1 MDRISKLF
9 VFGWAVAVLFV
20 EAYYVSGTWPAV
32 LPLTAGLFLVTA
44 VATAVD
50 RRAVALAVAIGYL
63 VPAFAFVQTGRYHA
77 TFAIVWM
84 AALLGAVTAGSL
96 RKGWHV
102 PPRWRPVLVCW
113 AGCICLTAPIVVA
126 RAVDFRWEL
135 LFRGRLP
142 TEALG
147 GLPLLTVGWVLYVS
161 LLLVVGILWFDWL
174 CGFDRAFLTRYVAAP
189 MAGSSVVLALVAS
202 YQLFVDVRFLNGSVY
217 ATLQRAS
224 ATLEDANAAGAVA
237 SCWVGGWLMFIGA
250 GRPRRL
256 AGPIAMVI
264 LMWVAVWA
272 TGSRTALVS
281 AFLITLLGVA
291 PLGRGFRFTRRA
303 VLSVGLLVVIL
314 AGIVTAVASAP
325 QASGPIARFRVM
337 LPTHDLRAVRALA
350 REMWTRNGYGTAA
363 VEAIRTY
370 PLFGIGV
377 GSFHEMASEF
387 VPELPPDN
395 AQNWYRHQLAELGLV
410 GSLGWVVFVG
420 VLGGAFVRAYRRDST
435 TATPLLGVLVT
446 MAFISLLGM
455 PGQDPSVAIT
465 LWTFTA
471 WYLLATGGVAAE
483 TARGPRAP
491 AWLWTAAVLVA
502 LTFAVGTTVL
512 ATGRLRLPAR
522 VARLDGSYLYGFY
535 PPEPDGHGGEF
546 RWARRQATAVVP
558 VLGRIVELTLRT
570 NRGGQAA
577 QPLRVTASLNG
588 RRVIDDALSADHDVV
603 TRTVVLPLGQY
614 RMLIDTTADS
624 SVTAPPP
631 DGRELAVMV
640 TWRFLGEPVVE
651 PVKLVN
657 VDVTPRAVRIGTPV
671 TFSAGAVGGSGSHEF
686 RFDVYQE
693 ATASWTLLQEYG
705 PGTRVTW
712 TPTVAGLY
720 WAQIK
725 VRSVGSTNRYDAWQ
739 NTRVVRVFDSLP
751 TP

>member
-9 VFGWAVAVLFV
+9 VFGWAVAVLFI
-20 EAYYVSGTWPAV
+20 EAYYVSGTWPAAV
-32 LPLTAGLFLVTA
+32 PLTVGLFLATA

-63 VPAFAFVQTGRYHA
+63 VPAFVFVQTGRYHA

-84 AALLGAVTAGSL
+84 AALLGAISAESL
-96 RKGWHV
+96 RQGWHV
-102 PPRWRPVLVCW
+102 PPRWRPALVCW
-113 AGCICLTAPIVVA
+113 AGSICLSTPIVIA

-174 CGFDRAFLTRYVAAP
+174 CGVDRVFLTRYVAAP
-189 MAGSSVVLALVAS
+189 LAGSSVVLALVAC

-217 ATLQRAS
+217 AALRRAS

-237 SCWVGGWLMFIGA
+237 SCWIGGWLMFMGS

-256 AGPIAMVI
+256 ALPIGMVL
-264 LMWVAVWA
+264 LMWMAVWA
-272 TGSRTALVS
+272 TGSRTALAS
-281 AFLITLLGVA
+281 AVLITLLGVA
-291 PLGRGFRFTRRA
+291 SLVRGFRFTRRA
-303 VLSVGLLVVIL
+303 VLVLGLLVVVL
-314 AGIVTAVASAP
+314 VGIVTAVASAP

-337 LPTHDLRAVRALA
+337 LPTRDLPAVQALA
-350 REMWTRNGYGTAA
+350 TEMWNRNGYGTAA
-363 VEAIRTY
+363 VAAIRTS

-410 GSLGWVVFVG
+410 GSLGWIAF
-420 VLGGAFVRAYRRDST
+420 LGLLAGAFVRACRRGSR
-435 TATPLLGVLVT
+435 TAAPLLGVLVT
-446 MAFISLLGM
+446 MAVISLLGM

-465 LWTFTA
+465 LWTFAA
-471 WYLLATGGVAAE
+471 WYLLVTDSVAAE
-483 TARGPRAP
+483 TARAPRAS
-491 AWLWTAAVLVA
+491 ARLWTVAVLIAV
-502 LTFAVGTTVL
+502 TFAAGTTVV
-512 ATGRLRLPAR
+512 ATGPLRLPAR

-535 PPEPDGHGGEF
+535 PPEQDGQGGEF
-546 RWARRQATAVVP
+546 RWVRRQATAVVP
-558 VLGRIVELTLRT
+558 VRGRIVELTLRT
-570 NRGGQAA
+570 NRGGQDA
-577 QPLRVTASLNG
+577 QPLHVTASING
-588 RRVIDDALSADHDVV
+588 RRAIDDVLSPQHDAV
-603 TRTVVLPLGQY
+603 TKRVVLPLGPY
-614 RMLIDTTADS
+614 RMLLDTTADS

-631 DGRELAVMV
+631 DGRELAMMV
-640 TWRFLGEPVVE
+640 AWRFLGEPVIE
-651 PVKLVN
+651 PVRLVN
-657 VDVTPRAVRIGTPV
+657 VDATPRAVRVGNPV
-671 TFSAGAVGGSGSHEF
+671 TFSAGAVGGSGNLEF
-686 RFDVYQE
+686 LIEVYQE
-693 ATASWTLLQEYG
+693 ATASWTVLQAYG

-712 TPTVAGLY
+712 TPTVPGTY

-725 VRSVGSTNRYDAWQ
+725 VRSVGSTVWYDAWQ
-739 NTRVVRVFDSLP
+739 NTSVVQVFDSLP